1 MFVHLSMKWRVFIPT
16 MLLVAFGFASFSIL
30 NYINTKQTLEKM
42 TYTSLEQESVKTS
55 TEIIREINRASIE
68 LDSME
73 RMVRAWVE
81 NKTLNRETFYLH
93 FKYWIESN
101 PYLKG
106 TWADW
111 VPEKFEGKDAEFG
124 RFNFFWARDEK
135 NQINFQDPYKWEDVK
150 DQEYFTAPQKTK
162 DQVMIHPYLD
172 GVNGQKVLLTSLSA
186 PIYRDGEFIGAIG
199 CDFGITSIQNI
210 LDKFR
215 PFGKGISRLVTD
227 EGKVAADPDSNN
239 LTKEWPIENE
249 VETVKERMKTQK
261 SFYLQSFEPS
271 LNEEAVKYFS
281 PIKMGRTPGVWYYVS
296 IVPMSALKKESNTL
310 FLYQV
315 GGAVVV
321 TLLIATLVWVMI
333 SVISK
338 KIEVIT
344 ENVGRGAEEIITVSQ
359 NLGETQTDLISISQQ
374 QAELVTQTSNSV
386 NEITTTIE
394 LSAKKADESN
404 DLLRDCREKGVKG
417 NEIVNEMLSS
427 IIQIRESNISMT
439 KKMEENFEEI
449 NSIIQVINVIQEKTN
464 VINDIVFQTK
474 LLAFNASVEAA
485 RAGDLGKGFAVVAE
499 EVGNLANMSGQASKE
514 ITEIILNG
522 SQQIKTIIS
531 HTKSA
536 NEHMSQANLVVV
548 DRGSVAAKKCGE
560 VLSEIIEGVES
571 VAVKSTEIREGT
583 IAQNRE
589 AKEINQS
596 MKILDNVSEKSMEI
610 TGNISKTVTMLGQQS
625 ESLSH
630 QVLELNKIIRG

>member
-1 MFVHLSMKWRVFIPT
+1 MFAHLSMKWRVFLPT
-16 MLLVAFGFASFSIL
+16 MFLVAFGFATFSIL
-30 NYINTKQTLEKM
+30 NYMNTKQTLEKM

-68 LDSME
+68 VDSMQ
-73 RMVRAWVE
+73 RMVKAWVE
-81 NKTLNRETFYLH
+81 TNTLDREKFYMH

-111 VPEKFEGKDAEFG
+111 MPEKFDDKEAEFG

-135 NQINFQDPYKWEDVK
+135 SNINFQDPYKWEDVK
-150 DQEYFTAPQKTK
+150 DQEYFTAPQKAK
-162 DQVMIHPYLD
+162 DQVMVHPYLD

-186 PIYRDGEFIGAIG
+186 PIFRKGEFIGAIG

-210 LDKFR
+210 LDKSR

-227 EGKVAADPDSNN
+227 EGKIAADPDSNN
-239 LTKEWPIENE
+239 LTKEWPIADE
-249 VETVKERMKTQK
+249 VEAVKNKMKSGE

-281 PIKMGRTPGVWYYVS
+281 PVKMGRTPGYWYYVS

-315 GGAVVV
+315 GGAVLV
-321 TLLIATLVWVMI
+321 TVLIATLVWVMI

-338 KIEVIT
+338 KIEAIT
-344 ENVGRGAEEIITVSQ
+344 EKVEQGAKETINISR
-359 NLGETQTDLISISQQ
+359 NLGETQNDLSQISNE
-374 QAELVTQTSNSV
+374 QAELVTQTSHSV

-394 LSAKKADESN
+394 MNAKKADESN
-404 DLLRDCREKGVKG
+404 NLLKDCREKGEEG
-417 NEIVNEMLSS
+417 NGIITEMLDS
-427 IIQIRESNISMT
+427 IVQIRESNISMT
-439 KKMEENFEEI
+439 KKMEDNFEEI
-449 NSIIQVINVIQEKTN
+449 NSIVQVINVIQEKTN

-514 ITEIILNG
+514 ITEIILDG
-522 SQQIKTIIS
+522 SNKIKSIIAQ
-531 HTKSA
+531 TKNSNA
-536 NEHMSQANLVVV
+536 SMSQENLVVV
-548 DRGSVAAKKCGE
+548 DRGSVAAKKCGD
-560 VLSEIIEGVES
+560 VLLEIIERVEA

-583 IAQNRE
+583 LAQNRE
-589 AKEINQS
+589 AIEINQA
-596 MKILDNVSEKSMEI
+596 MKTLDNVSEKNMSI
-610 TGNISKTVTMLGQQS
+610 TNRISETVVKLGEES

-630 QVLELNKIIRG
+630 QVLALNKIIKG

>member
-16 MLLVAFGFASFSIL
+16 MFLVAFGFAAFSIL

-68 LDSME
+68 VDAME

-93 FKYWIESN
+93 FKYWVESN

-111 VPEKFEGKDAEFG
+111 VPEKFEGKDAELG

-135 NQINFQDPYKWEDVK
+135 NNINFQDPYKWDDVK
-150 DQEYFTAPQKTK
+150 NQEYFTAPQKVK
-162 DQVMIHPYLD
+162 DQVMVHPYLD
-172 GVNGQKVLLTSLSA
+172 GVNGKQVLLTSLSA
-186 PIYRDGEFIGAIG
+186 PIFRDGEFIGAIG

-210 LDKFR
+210 FEKSR
-215 PFGKGISRLVTD
+215 PFGKGISRLLTD
-227 EGKVAADPDSNN
+227 EGKIAADLDSNN

-249 VETVKERMKTQK
+249 VATVKEKMKSGE

-281 PIKMGRTPGVWYYVS
+281 PVKMGRTPGVWYYVS
-296 IVPMSALKKESNTL
+296 IVPMSALKKESNIL

-315 GGAVVV
+315 GGAILV
-321 TLLIATLVWVMI
+321 TLLIGTLVWVMI

-338 KIEVIT
+338 KIEAIT
-344 ENVGRGAEEIITVSQ
+344 ENVGRGASEIINVSQ
-359 NLGETQTDLISISQQ
+359 TLGETQTDLSSISQQ
-374 QAELVTQTSNSV
+374 QAELVTQTSNSI
-386 NEITTTIE
+386 NEITNTIE
-394 LSAKKADESN
+394 LNAKKADESN
-404 DLLRDCREKGVKG
+404 NLLKDCRQKGERG
-417 NEIVNEMLSS
+417 SEIVNEMLNS

-449 NSIIQVINVIQEKTN
+449 NSIVQVINVIQEKTN

-485 RAGDLGKGFAVVAE
+485 RAGELGKGFAVVAE

-522 SQQIKTIIS
+522 SQQIKQIIS
-531 HTKSA
+531 NTKSA
-536 NEHMSQANLVVV
+536 NEVMSKENLIVV
-548 DRGSVAAKKCGE
+548 DKGSIAAKKCGE
-560 VLSEIIEGVES
+560 VLSDIIDGVES
-571 VAVKSTEIREGT
+571 VSGKSTEIREGT

-589 AKEINQS
+589 AKDINQA
-596 MKILDNVSEKSMEI
+596 MKTLDSVSEKSMDI
-610 TGNISKTVTMLGQQS
+610 TGSISQTVIKLGEQS

>member
-1 MFVHLSMKWRVFIPT
+1 
-16 MLLVAFGFASFSIL
+16 
-30 NYINTKQTLEKM
+30 
-42 TYTSLEQESVKTS
+42 
-55 TEIIREINRASIE
+55 
-68 LDSME
+68 
-73 RMVRAWVE
+73 
-81 NKTLNRETFYLH
+81 
-93 FKYWIESN
+93 
-101 PYLKG
+101 LKG

-135 NQINFQDPYKWEDVK
+135 GQVNFQDPYKWEDVK
-150 DQEYFTAPQKTK
+150 DQEYFTAPQKVK

-172 GVNGQKVLLTSLSA
+172 GVNGEKVLLTSLSA
-186 PIYRDGEFIGAIG
+186 PIFRDGEFIGAIG

-210 LDKFR
+210 LEKSP
-215 PFGKGISRLVTD
+215 PFGKGISRLITD
-227 EGKVAADPDSNN
+227 EGKIAADPDSNN
-239 LTKEWPIENE
+239 LTKEWPIESE
-249 VETVKERMKTQK
+249 VATIKEKMKSGE
-261 SFYLQSFEPS
+261 SFYLNSFEPS
-271 LNEEAVKYFS
+271 LKEEAVKYFS

-310 FLYQV
+310 FIYQV

-338 KIEVIT
+338 KIEAIT
-344 ENVGRGAEEIITVSQ
+344 ENVGRGAEEIISVSQ
-359 NLGETQTDLISISQQ
+359 NLGETQNDLSSISQQ
-374 QAELVTQTSNSV
+374 QAELVTQTSNSI
-386 NEITTTIE
+386 NEITNTIE
-394 LSAKKADESN
+394 LSAKRADESN
-404 DLLRDCREKGVKG
+404 ELLRDCRQKGEKG
-417 NEIVNEMLSS
+417 NEIVSEMLNS

-449 NSIIQVINVIQEKTN
+449 NSIVQVINVIQEKTN

-522 SQQIKTIIS
+522 SQKIKDIIS

-536 NEHMSQANLVVV
+536 NEQMSQDNLVVV
-548 DRGSVAAKKCGE
+548 DKGSLAAKKCGE

-571 VAVKSTEIREGT
+571 VAVKSTEIRDGT

-589 AKEINQS
+589 AKDINQS
-596 MKILDNVSEKSMEI
+596 MKTLDNVSVKSMEI
-610 TGNISKTVTMLGQQS
+610 TGNISKTVVMLGQQS